1 MSDAAPPA
9 AEQAPKK
16 SKKVV
21 LVAIVIVLG
30 VVLGGGA
37 GAYLAGP
44 LLAGGAPKA
53 AAGDSGHAAKAGE
66 HGDEE
71 GAAGDGAAAT
81 VHLVEN
87 MVLNPAA
94 SGGSRFLLL
103 SVGFAVKDEAGAKVL
118 ETRDPE
124 LRDVVIRF
132 LGAYTVDELVDIA
145 RRDSLKVGLRAAVTE
160 RFGAGAVRDVYFPQ
174 FVVQ

>member
-16 SKKVV
+16 SKKIVLILVV
-21 LVAIVIVLG
+21 VVLG

-53 AAGDSGHAAKAGE
+53 AAASGDHAPKGGE
-66 HGDEE
+66 HDEEE
-71 GAAGDGAAAT
+71 GAAGDHAGAP

-124 LRDVVIRF
+124 LRDVVIRY